1 MLSRDTIDSFP
12 DLLLIAKR
20 DGTFAGHA
28 GGKAVAELV
37 RQADG
42 AAFLP
47 AWSDATGALLR
58 QLVRKA
64 ITARTPL
71 DAQFREQ
78 GKKYEVR
85 VTPQGPDRALC
96 SIRPELARAAESSLE
111 STGEHRLGRLDRRGF
126 LRRFNE
132 SMSVATL
139 RERPLAVCVLYIEEI
154 PDIAQIIAT
163 RVSEQIMSTAIGRL
177 PTAMD
182 GGSAA
187 RAGAAARPSG
197 GDEAGD
203 PAHWYLG
210 QLGEN
215 LLALVIETGE
225 RDAIEA
231 RVSAIC
237 ASLREPIVIGDA
249 EFRLTPYAGVGVLGV
264 DATSPRVLI
273 DHARAAAAEARRA
286 ASRDVCF
293 FSDTMRLNALARMDI
308 ARELRSAIADGA
320 IRLRY
325 AGRHDLRTGRRVAW
339 VAYVRWLHPLRGE
352 IRPAEFLPV
361 AQTTGL
367 ATALSR
373 SVLAHVAEDFRTLGT
388 QSDADVR
395 ISLGALRDH
404 VMHEDFV
411 TDVQTFL
418 AEGGVPA
425 ERLELRIA
433 EKVFVARDS
442 TGFRSLERSGVRLVV
457 DEVGR
462 GAGSLPSLARAPIWG
477 LQLDREWVQGLRSDR
492 VARNVCRAG
501 IAMANALG
509 LTPIASGVDDAELRD
524 ALLGLECHHGLGDLY
539 GGLDASLPALAAAA
553 AAR

>member
-1 MLSRDTIDSFP
+1 MLGRDILDSLP

-28 GGKAVAELV
+28 GGKAVADLV
-37 RQADG
+37 RSAECG
-42 AAFLP
+42 AFAP
-47 AWSDATGALLR
+47 AWSDTTAALLR

-64 ITARTPL
+64 IAARTPL
-71 DAQFREQ
+71 EAQFREH
-78 GKKYEVR
+78 GKKYDVR

-96 SIRPELARAAESSLE
+96 AIRPELPRSAESTLE

-132 SMSVATL
+132 SMAAATL

-154 PDIAQIIAT
+154 ADIAQIIAT

-177 PTAMD
+177 PI
-182 GGSAA
+182 AA
-187 RAGAAARPSG
+187 DDA
-197 GDEAGD
+197 E
-203 PAHWYLG
+203 HWYLG

-215 LLALVIETGE
+215 LLALVIESGD
-225 RDAIEA
+225 RDVIEA
-231 RVSAIC
+231 RVAAIC

-249 EFRLTPYAGVGVLGV
+249 EFKLTPYAGVGVLGV

-286 ASRDVCF
+286 ASREVCF
-293 FSDTMRLNALARMDI
+293 FSDTMRLNALERMDI
-308 ARELRSAIADGA
+308 ARELRTAIANGA

-339 VAYVRWLHPLRGE
+339 VGYVRWLHPLRGE

-373 SVLAHVAEDFRTLGT
+373 SVLAHVAEDFKYL
-388 QSDADVR
+388 QAHSDADVR
-395 ISLGALRDH
+395 ISIGALRDH

-411 TDVQTFL
+411 ADVQSFL
-418 AEGGVPA
+418 AAGGVPA

-442 TGFRSLERSGVRLVV
+442 LGFRSLHRLGVQLVV

-477 LQLDREWVQGLRSDR
+477 LQLDREWVQGLRSDS

-501 IAMANALG
+501 IAMAIALG
-509 LTPIASGVDDAELRD
+509 LTPIASGVDDVELRV
-524 ALLGLECHHGLGDLY
+524 ALLALDCHHGLGDLY
-539 GGLDASLPALAAAA
+539 GGIDAGFAGLAPAAAA
-553 AAR
+553 SR